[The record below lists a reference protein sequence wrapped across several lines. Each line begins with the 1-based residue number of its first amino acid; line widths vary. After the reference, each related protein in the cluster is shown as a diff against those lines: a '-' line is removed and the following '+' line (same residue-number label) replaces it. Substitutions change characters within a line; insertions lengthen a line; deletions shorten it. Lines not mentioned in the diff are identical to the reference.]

1 MRYLLRFLTCL
12 SLAHVATASAELP
25 RVDLFAGMYRI
36 SAEVAGDFRSRATGL
51 MHRNDMASNEGMIF
65 IYPEKG
71 IHCMWMRN
79 TLIPLAVAF
88 LDDDGVVLN
97 VEEMDAQTD
106 DNHCARAPA
115 RFALEMNSGWFAL
128 KRIEPGMQIRGVDKL
143 PSGQ

>member
-1 MRYLLRFLTCL
+1 M
-12 SLAHVATASAELP
+12 
-25 RVDLFAGMYRI
+25 G
-36 SAEVAGDFRSRATGL
+36 
-51 MHRNDMASNEGMIF
+51 SNEGMIF
-65 IYPEKG
+65 IYPDKG

-97 VEEMDAQTD
+97 VEEMDPQTE
-106 DNHCARAPA
+106 DNHCARVPA

-143 PSGQ
+143 PRGQ